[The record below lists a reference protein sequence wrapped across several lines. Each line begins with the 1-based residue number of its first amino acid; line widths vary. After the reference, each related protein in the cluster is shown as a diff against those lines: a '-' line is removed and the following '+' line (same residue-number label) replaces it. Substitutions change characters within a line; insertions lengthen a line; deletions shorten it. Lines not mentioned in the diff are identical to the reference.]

1 MANEYTDQE
10 RMAKFETQLENI
22 QLVVTRMDSKMD
34 AWQANFVSKELL
46 EEKLNTRDREIER
59 LDGEFTRLDTEKA
72 SNKGALPLWAAAFI
86 SAIALIVSLWPH
98 VK

>member
-1 MANEYTDQE
+1 MANEYTDPE

-46 EEKLNTRDREIER
+46 EEKLKARDREIDR
-59 LDGEFTRLDTEKA
+59 LDNEFKQLDTEKA
-72 SNKGALPLWAAAFI
+72 SHKNTLPLWAATIVAAI
-86 SAIALIVSLWPH
+86 SLIVSLWPH